1 MRFARLDHRSE
12 QEARMLDSKILD
24 DVSARVAAAFAA
36 SPVRDAEK
44 NLKSMLSGALAKL
57 DLVTREEFDIQ
68 ARVLLRTREKLEA
81 LEARVADLEAAPGQ
95 NAPADADP
103 LMALRCHPP
112 HAFSCAGDATAAAS

>member
-1 MRFARLDHRSE
+1 
-12 QEARMLDSKILD
+12 MLDSKILD

-68 ARVLLRTREKLEA
+68 AGVLLRTREKLEA
-81 LEARVADLEAAPGQ
+81 LEARVADLEA
-95 NAPADADP
+95 
-103 LMALRCHPP
+103 R
-112 HAFSCAGDATAAAS
+112 AGTKRAS

>member
-1 MRFARLDHRSE
+1 
-12 QEARMLDSKILD
+12 MLDSKILD

-68 ARVLLRTREKLEA
+68 AGVLLRTREKLEA
-81 LEARVADLEAAPGQ
+81 LEARVADFEARTGTK
-95 NAPADADP
+95 
-103 LMALRCHPP
+103 R
-112 HAFSCAGDATAAAS
+112 AS